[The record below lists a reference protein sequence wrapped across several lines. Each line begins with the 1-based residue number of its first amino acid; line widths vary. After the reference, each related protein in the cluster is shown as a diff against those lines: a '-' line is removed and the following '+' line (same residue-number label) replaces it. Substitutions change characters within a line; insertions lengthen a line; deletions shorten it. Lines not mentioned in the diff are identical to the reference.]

1 MGWVDTLRNGFR
13 ERDGGVDKGITEWA
27 MASTV

>member
-1 MGWVDTLRNGFR
+1 MGWVDILKNGFG

-27 MASTV
+27 MDSL